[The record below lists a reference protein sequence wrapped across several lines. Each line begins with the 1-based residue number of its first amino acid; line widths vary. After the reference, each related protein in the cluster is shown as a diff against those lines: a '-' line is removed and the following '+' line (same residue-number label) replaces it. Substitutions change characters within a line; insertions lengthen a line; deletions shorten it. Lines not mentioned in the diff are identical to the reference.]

1 MIGLSLLICSVFATP
16 DRDANSI
23 TVVYFAFI
31 LLEVAIGMYFPG
43 KLLQRVNSVT
53 VLGNYV
59 KYAFVSMKPNA
70 SLCNLHFSNVV
81 LKVSSNS

>member
-1 MIGLSLLICSVFATP
+1 MIGLSLSICSVFATP

-43 KLLQRVNSVT
+43 KLLHRVNIVT
-53 VLGNYV
+53 IQGN
-59 KYAFVSMKPNA
+59 
-70 SLCNLHFSNVV
+70 
-81 LKVSSNS
+81 

>member
-1 MIGLSLLICSVFATP
+1 MIGLSLSICSVFATP

-43 KLLQRVNSVT
+43 KLLHLVNILT
-53 VLGNYV
+53 IQGN
-59 KYAFVSMKPNA
+59 
-70 SLCNLHFSNVV
+70 
-81 LKVSSNS
+81 